1 VRLAPVEVVRRTL
14 TRVWARRGAIATRT
28 LRLTGAAVAAYL
40 AALLVLDD
48 PRPVL
53 APLTALLVVQVT
65 LVGTIND
72 SLRRIASVV
81 VGVAVAVGFSAFVGF
96 TWWSLAL
103 IIAVSLL
110 IGQFLHLGA
119 HQLEVP
125 ISAMLVLAVGGS
137 ETAATDRIS
146 ATIVGAAVGL
156 AVNILFPP
164 AVQSQSA
171 GAAVEEYAKEVA
183 GLLDQVAGSVRRP
196 ATREQIK
203 TWLDEARY
211 LTNQVPQV
219 EAGLDELEASR
230 RLNRH
235 AIDTITSAPG
245 LRSGLNALEHAA
257 LDLRALYRLLADVQL
272 NPSSAGGLE
281 DSDVRTA
288 FATLLRDIATAIR
301 DFGGLVRAE
310 ADDEG
315 AAHPEE
321 LAAALDSAGEAR
333 ARLTELLLV
342 DPQTD
347 PEQWQLTGAL
357 LTAADRALRELDLDE
372 RARLREARRR
382 LLTGGE
388 AIRAAV
394 STDRLLE
401 ATRSATHTVTD
412 AVVDAVAEVP
422 RRRAGHWVRGRD
434 PD

>member
-40 AALLVLDD
+40 AAVLVLDD

-110 IGQFLHLGA
+110 IGQFLRLGA

-156 AVNILFPP
+156 AVNILFAP

>member
-1 VRLAPVEVVRRTL
+1 MRLAPVEVVRRTL

-110 IGQFLHLGA
+110 IGQFLRLGA

-183 GLLDQVAGSVRRP
+183 GLLDQVAGSVHRP

-272 NPSSAGGLE
+272 NPSSAGGLD